1 MTRVKA
7 IGLAASH
14 IMAGII
20 GILLATRGFDP
31 SPEHSSSAPPV
42 ASERPNRPGMIER
55 SSDAARSPRP
65 LKDWRGSEF
74 TKAWNA
80 VREAKLTTKDRIET
94 QRKLLESWAKVD
106 LAAAMQAALEEAWDH
121 DNDESFIPEGPLIG
135 AFADAFGRNP
145 EEAWDLIC
153 HGGFGI
159 GSSLLRHVWIRS
171 VGREDPLR
179 LAAVIKDL
187 SWKEREYALNACHHG
202 TWQNEDRTLLNKKV
216 FDQLAALPADIVSS
230 DQLAVFLMAGGGGG
244 DVATIREELLQA
256 ANSNDR
262 LAGAKAVVLGQ
273 MLADDRHEEI
283 ASAIADLPTHLKQ
296 EVLGAVLNSR
306 RSSDGESITGLVDL
320 LVAESA
326 WEQLNGREV
335 AWMVLKTSN
344 AGDARG
350 VADWVTTL
358 PYRKETTEMFHRGVE
373 TYLRNNMDAS
383 KEWIAAIPSQEW
395 RDRAYAEYSQ
405 QALNAKKD
413 PAASRWALD
422 QIRDAEFKALA
433 ETWRKNWEGRK
444 PPVTR

>member
-20 GILLATRGFDP
+20 GILLATRGSDFFP
-31 SPEHSSSAPPV
+31 QLSSSAPPV
-42 ASERPNRPGMIER
+42 APERPSRPERIER
-55 SSDAARSPRP
+55 SSDAPRSPRP

-74 TKAWNA
+74 TKAWIA
-80 VREAKLTTKDRIET
+80 VREAKLSTKDRIEA
-94 QRKLLESWAKVD
+94 QRKLLEGWAKVD

-121 DNDESFIPEGPLIG
+121 DNDEYHLPEGPLIG
-135 AFADAFGRNP
+135 AFSDVFGENP

-171 VGREDPLR
+171 VGRQDPLR
-179 LAAVIKDL
+179 LAAVIQDL
-187 SWKEREYALNACHHG
+187 SWIEREYALNACHHG
-202 TWQNEDRTLLNKKV
+202 TWQNEDRTLLKKV
-216 FDQLAALPADIVSS
+216 FDQLASLPADIVSP

-244 DVATIREELLQA
+244 DVAMIREELIHA
-256 ANSNDR
+256 GDSNDR

-273 MLADDRHEEI
+273 MLADESHDEI
-283 ASAIADLPTHLKQ
+283 VSSIADLPTHLKQ
-296 EVLGAVLNSR
+296 EVLWAVLNSR

-326 WEQLNGREV
+326 WEKLNAREV
-335 AWMVLKTSN
+335 AGMVLKTSN

-383 KEWIAAIPSQEW
+383 KE
-395 RDRAYAEYSQ
+395 
-405 QALNAKKD
+405 
-413 PAASRWALD
+413 
-422 QIRDAEFKALA
+422 
-433 ETWRKNWEGRK
+433 
-444 PPVTR
+444 